1 MKAYIHVSDGFVAEV
16 EVKTN
21 PNYKNEIIIGGQRL
35 TLFGGGKRLVLS
47 DVQAKDI
54 SVITIFPGVKTWA
67 RVKTKDTTLIGIV
80 QKSNLGMILPLTSE

>member
-21 PNYKNEIIIGGQRL
+21 PNYENEIIIGGQRL
-35 TLFGGGKRLVLS
+35 TLFSGQRLVLS
-47 DVQAKDI
+47 GVRGKDI

-67 RVKTKDTTLIGIV
+67 RVKTNDNILIGII
-80 QKSNLGMILPLTSE
+80 QKSIYGMILVLSQE